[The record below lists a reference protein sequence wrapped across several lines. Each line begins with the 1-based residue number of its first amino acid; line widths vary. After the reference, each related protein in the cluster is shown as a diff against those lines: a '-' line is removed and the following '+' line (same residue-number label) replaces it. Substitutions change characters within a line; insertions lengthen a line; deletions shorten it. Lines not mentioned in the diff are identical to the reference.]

1 MSESP
6 TIPPE
11 LASHPLLSG
20 LNPPQQAAVVHGD
33 GPLLVLAG
41 AGSGKT
47 RVITHRV
54 AWLVQERN
62 VAPWHILA
70 VTFTN
75 KAAGEMRERL
85 VKLLGPQAADLHVST
100 FHATGAALL
109 RREAEKVGR
118 TRSFVIY
125 DDSDQLQLL
134 RRALKEC
141 GIGDR
146 IKVATVRHRIDQ
158 AKNLAQGPDEMF
170 VGAAD
175 FVGQGIRKAY
185 YAYEKLLRQADA
197 LDFGDLLLKVVQLFR
212 KDPET
217 LARYRRRFQ
226 YVMVD
231 EFQDTNPVQYE
242 FLRLITPSDRP
253 NLCVVGDD
261 DQSIYRWRGADVTNI
276 LSFEKDFPGT
286 ATVKLERN
294 YRSDAGI
301 LEAAYAVISKN
312 LRRKEKRLWTDRP
325 RGLPLSL
332 ILAPDERAEAQ
343 QVARQIKELQRE
355 GVPLSEVAVFYRV
368 NAQSRV
374 VEEGMRLAGVA
385 YRVVRGRAFYD
396 RAEIKD
402 AASYLRLAVNPKS
415 DTDLERVINTPAR
428 GIGDTTVERLRT
440 YAQGAGKSFYEAL
453 ADVSQ
458 IDGLNS
464 AAQRRL
470 SAFRELVDGMHQVVV
485 HAPDAYAAVQKMLE
499 LSTLLDAHAADDSEE
514 GQERAENLREFAGAA
529 LQFDELRAAERE
541 QQPPALDAPAPSPAA
556 AEEGPL
562 RVEQSALEAFLEQ
575 ISLLGDADAEDSGGR
590 VSLMTLHAAKG
601 LEFDVVFLTGMEEGI
616 FPHSRATNASN
627 EQSPWS
633 QEDPEELAEERRL
646 CYVGITRARRRLT
659 FSLARSRALFG
670 DFKQNAPSRFLKDVP
685 KELFAFED
693 EGASRVREDEPELG
707 EPEELEAR
715 VPGDTYVVRDEQAPM
730 FDLDD
735 LDGFDEFDQRPPHE
749 RRARP
754 TNVTPLRRYPMKA
767 APRSAGPTFPVGA
780 RVLHDSLGEGLVVET
795 SGEGPNARVTV
806 KFPGDGERRI
816 VAKFLRLA

>member
-1 MSESP
+1 MSEAP
-6 TIPPE
+6 TIPAE
-11 LASHPLLSG
+11 LASHPLLVG
-20 LNPPQQAAVVHGD
+20 LNPPQQAAVVHGE

-62 VAPWHILA
+62 VVPWHILA

-85 VKLLGPQAADLHVST
+85 VKLLGPLAADLHVST
-100 FHATGAALL
+100 FHATGAAIL
-109 RREAEKVGR
+109 RREAEKVGL

-125 DDSDQLQLL
+125 DDSDQLTLL
-134 RRALKEC
+134 KRALKEC
-141 GIGDR
+141 GVGDR
-146 IKVATVRHRIDQ
+146 IKVQLVRHRIDQ
-158 AKNLAQGPDEMF
+158 AKNLAQGPADMF

-175 FVGQGIRKAY
+175 FVGQGVRKAY
-185 YAYEKLLRQADA
+185 FAYEKLLRQADA
-197 LDFGDLLLKVVQLFR
+197 VDFGDLLLKVVELFR

-226 YVMVD
+226 YLMVD

-242 FLRLITPSDRP
+242 LLRLLTPSDRP

-343 QVARQIKELQRE
+343 QVARHIKELQRE
-355 GVPLSEVAVFYRV
+355 ELPLSEIAVFYRV

-374 VEEGMRLAGVA
+374 IEEGMRLAGVP

-396 RAEIKD
+396 RAEIKN

-428 GIGDTTVERLRT
+428 GIGDTTVERLRAHAAANGT
-440 YAQGAGKSFYEAL
+440 NLFEAL
-453 ADVSQ
+453 ADPSR
-458 IDGLNS
+458 IDGLN
-464 AAQRRL
+464 AGAQRRL
-470 SAFRELVDGMHQVVV
+470 AAFRDLVATMHRDVVG
-485 HAPDAYAAVQKMLE
+485 APDAHAAVQKMLDV
-499 LSTLLDAHAADDSEE
+499 SGLLDSHAADDSEE

-529 LQFDELRAAERE
+529 LQFDELRAAEKAGPAA
-541 QQPPALDAPAPSPAA
+541 QPAAIPAASPPPAIDQAS
-556 AEEGPL
+556 EEGPL
-562 RVEQSALEAFLEQ
+562 RPNQSALEAFLEQ
-575 ISLLGDADAEDSGGR
+575 ISLLGDADAEGTGGQ

-601 LEFDVVFLTGMEEGI
+601 LEFDAVFLTGMEEGI
-616 FPHSRATNASN
+616 FPHSRATAGTDAG
-627 EQSPWS
+627 W
-633 QEDPEELAEERRL
+633 DPEEMAEERRL
-646 CYVGITRARRRLT
+646 CYVGITRARKRLT
-659 FSLARSRALFG
+659 FSLARMRALFG
-670 DFKQNAPSRFLKDVP
+670 DLQQNAPSRFLSDVP
-685 KELFAFED
+685 KELFGFE
-693 EGASRVREDEPELG
+693 GGGPSQVREDEPG
-707 EPEELEAR
+707 FAEEDEER
-715 VPGDTYVVRDEQAPM
+715 VPGDTYVERDEAPA
-730 FDLDD
+730 FELDAA
-735 LDGFDEFDQRPPHE
+735 DGFDEFDQRPAHE
-749 RRARP
+749 RRAHP
-754 TNVTPLRRYPMKA
+754 TGTPMRRHPMKP
-767 APRSAGPTFPVGA
+767 APRLPGPSFPVGA
-780 RVLHDSLGEGLVVET
+780 RVRHDSLGEGLVVST
-795 SGEGPNARVTV
+795 SGEGPNARITV
-806 KFPGDGERRI
+806 RFPGEDERRI
-816 VAKFLRLA
+816 VARFLRLA

>member
-1 MSESP
+1 MTEAP
-6 TIPPE
+6 TIPAE

-20 LNPPQQAAVVHGD
+20 LNPPQQAAVVHGE

-54 AWLVQERN
+54 AWLVQERG
-62 VAPWHILA
+62 VAPWRILA

-85 VKLLGPQAADLHVST
+85 VRLLGPAAADLHVST
-100 FHATGAALL
+100 FHSTGAAIL
-109 RREAEKVGR
+109 RREAEKVGL

-125 DDSDQLQLL
+125 DDADQLQLL

-141 GIGDR
+141 GVGER
-146 IKVATVRHRIDQ
+146 IKVQLVRHRVDQ
-158 AKNLAQGPDEMF
+158 AKNLAQGPEDLP
-170 VGAAD
+170 VGPAD
-175 FVGQGIRKAY
+175 FVGQGVRKAY
-185 YAYEKLLRQADA
+185 FAYERLLRQADA
-197 LDFGDLLLKVVQLFR
+197 VDFGDLLLKVVQLFR

-226 YVMVD
+226 YVLVD

-242 FLRLITPSDRP
+242 LLRLLTPSDRP

-325 RGLPLSL
+325 RGLPLGL

-355 GVPLSEVAVFYRV
+355 GTPLSEIAVFYRV

-374 VEEGMRLAGVA
+374 VEEAMRLAGVP

-402 AASYLRLAVNPKS
+402 AASYLRLAVNPRS

-428 GIGDTTVERLRT
+428 GIGDATLERLRAH
-440 YAQGAGKSFYEAL
+440 AQARGTSLFEAL
-453 ADVSQ
+453 ADPSR
-458 IDGLNS
+458 IDGLN
-464 AAQRRL
+464 AGAQRRL
-470 SAFRELVDGMHQVVV
+470 GAFRELLERMHREVVG
-485 HAPDAYAAVQKMLE
+485 APDANAAVLRMLE
-499 LSTLLDAHAADDSEE
+499 LSTLLTFHAADDTEE

-529 LQFDELRAAERE
+529 LQFDELRAAEE
-541 QQPPALDAPAPSPAA
+541 PQASQAPSPVPAPAPAVDAPPEAD
-556 AEEGPL
+556 AEAGPL
-562 RVEQSALEAFLEQ
+562 RPEQTALEAFLEQ
-575 ISLLGDADAEDSGGR
+575 ISLLGDADAEDAGGR

-601 LEFDVVFLTGMEEGI
+601 LEFDAVFLTGMEEGV
-616 FPHSRATNASN
+616 FPHSRATGGGDAG
-627 EQSPWS
+627 W
-633 QEDPEELAEERRL
+633 DPEEVAEERRL
-646 CYVGITRARRRLT
+646 CYVGITRARKWLA

-670 DFKQNAPSRFLKDVP
+670 DFQQNAPSRFLSDVP
-685 KELFAFED
+685 KELFGFD
-693 EGASRVREDEPELG
+693 GAPAGRVREVETGFG
-707 EPEELEAR
+707 EEERPRL
-715 VPGDTYVVRDEQAPM
+715 PGETYVVRDEEEPA
-730 FDLDD
+730 FELDEA
-735 LDGFDEFDQRPPHE
+735 DGFDEFDQRPAHE
-749 RRARP
+749 RRPRAG
-754 TNVTPLRRYPMKA
+754 VTPLRRRPMRPP
-767 APRSAGPTFPVGA
+767 PRLPGPSFEVGA
-780 RVLHDSLGEGLVVET
+780 RVRHDTLGEGLVVST

-806 KFPGDGERRI
+806 RFPGEGERRI
-816 VAKFLRLA
+816 VARFLRLA